1 MFVHL
6 QCHSHYSFLRGVNA
20 PEEIIAAAVE
30 QKMPAV
36 ALTDTNGMYAAVP
49 FYQAARKAGLK
60 PILGVVLDVAM
71 QVVSGPPPLKLRR
84 ASEWRVACKESM
96 DGVFPVP
103 GRWSPAADRRFPSVG
118 HGNAKF
124 ENQNSKSETRKAYSM
139 PLVLLAMDA
148 DGCSNLCQLT
158 TLRHLGALHL
168 GQETFAEDASRPVT
182 LKELATHSAGVLAL
196 WPAAALLQMD
206 LARRVAACCAPTK
219 APASPQG
226 QAEGGRY
233 TNLKEIF
240 GDRLYLAVQ
249 HLSPG
254 DGRILREAEQLGREM
269 NIPLVATNNVHFLK
283 PEEHLHHR
291 AVNAIRTGSLLTT
304 VAPPEITTGEAWFK
318 PTAEMQ
324 RLFPDHPQLLRATL
338 EIAER
343 CNLQLELG
351 KLIFPEFPVPP
362 GESPFSYLWRL
373 SFEGARKRYRPLRP
387 EVLARLTHELEVID
401 KLNLAPY
408 FLLVWDIVEEAN
420 RRGIPAVARGSAA
433 SSMVTYCLGISCV
446 CPLRWG
452 LYFER
457 FLNVQRGD
465 CPDIDIDICGA
476 RRDELLD
483 YVYAR
488 WGAEHVAMIGSFITM
503 HAHLAVREIAKVFGV
518 PPGEVN
524 HFTKRLPHRPVRE
537 ILDAIKHLPECRN
550 LPIHD
555 EPWKTILQVALRLD
569 DAPRHLGIHPCGT
582 VISARPLTHLA
593 PLERAAKG
601 IVVTQYDMNAIE
613 ALGLIKMDLLGQRG
627 LTTMALALD
636 NIEKEVEER
645 KEVKEVKE
653 VNEVKEMEEGLE
665 VEQGFIAQRSRD
677 GAELLAS
684 RTSLGMTGR
693 SCCGDDPSSLCSS
706 TSSTSFTSSTSSIAA
721 DGVTPC
727 PKARTIDFA
736 AIPEND
742 PATCAVIAE
751 GRTMGVFQI
760 ESPGMRGL
768 LHTMKARTL
777 EEMAAALALIRPGAS
792 EYGSKELFLKR
803 LRGHE
808 PVVYAHESLKSI
820 LGETLG
826 VCIYQE
832 QVMQIAQAVGGMS
845 LAEADLV
852 RRSAAKFSGQ
862 RERERLRGKFLKA
875 AEQMGLQGAEHEETW
890 MMVEKFAGFGF
901 CKAHAATYAD
911 ISYRMTYL
919 KTHHTAE
926 FLAAM
931 CSAGAG
937 FYHVSAY
944 VEEAKRWGI
953 AVLLPSVNHSRMEY
967 TAEWNADGAPSTL
980 QRKRALR
987 VGLMQVKGLRVETI
1001 LAILRSREKY
1011 GAFRSLEDFLARIP
1025 AERDEI
1031 EALIKCGA
1039 FDGVCGLTRPAMLWQ
1054 WNLLQAKGQHGHAG
1068 MHAVRLATSENT
1080 EKADSSHEKRAMA
1093 QRSSPAL
1100 RDRNDNFTDLPDHG
1114 SGASSSASPVLF
1126 AEMER
1131 DDSIAMALREIH
1143 TAEYTPEQKLRYER
1157 EILEVCVS
1165 GHPLD
1170 FLPRN
1175 GEAWS
1180 DELPQRTGKRVTL
1193 CGWVVTFRHV
1203 GTKNYRNMMFVTLE
1217 DQRGLYEVI
1226 LFPEAYDKYGGL
1238 VYETRAMRVTGRVE
1252 EGGQINAEALERLKV

>member
-6 QCHSHYSFLRGVNA
+6 RCHSHYSFLQGVNP

-49 FYQAARKAGLK
+49 FYQAARKVGVK
-60 PILGVVLDVAM
+60 PIIGVVLDVERRVA
-71 QVVSGPPPLKLRR
+71 SG
-84 ASEWRVACKESM
+84 EWRVAGS
-96 DGVFPVP
+96 
-103 GRWSPAADRRFPSVG
+103 GREIPRLRADENHRPS
-118 HGNAKF
+118 ARDD
-124 ENQNSKSETRKAYSM
+124 SKNIGGRVI
-139 PLVLLAMDA
+139 PLVLLVMDA
-148 DGCSNLCQLT
+148 DGYSNLCQLT
-158 TLRHLGALHL
+158 TLRHLGALRL
-168 GQETFAEDASRPVT
+168 GQETFAEDAGRAVT
-182 LKELATHSAGVLAL
+182 LDELATHSAGVIAL
-196 WPAAALLQMD
+196 WPAA
-206 LARRVAACCAPTK
+206 TK
-219 APASPQG
+219 APAS
-226 QAEGGRY
+226 EGGRY
-233 TNLKEIF
+233 TIAHDRSSAADHESRVTNHESPATDFLAQLKSIY
-240 GDRLYLAVQ
+240 GDRLYIAVQ
-249 HLSPG
+249 HLSAG

-304 VAPPEITTGEAWFK
+304 VAPPEITSGEAWFK
-318 PTAEMQ
+318 PAAEMK

-362 GESPFSYLWRL
+362 GESPFSYLWKL

-483 YVYAR
+483 YVYER

-503 HAHLAVREIAKVFGV
+503 HARLAVREIAKVFGV

-537 ILDAIKHLPECRN
+537 ILDAIQNLPECRN

-627 LTTMALALD
+627 LTTMSLALD
-636 NIEKEVEER
+636 NIEKEVEEI
-645 KEVKEVKE
+645 KKV
-653 VNEVKEMEEGLE
+653 EEKSG
-665 VEQGFIAQRSRD
+665 V
-677 GAELLAS
+677 
-684 RTSLGMTGR
+684 
-693 SCCGDDPSSLCSS
+693 
-706 TSSTSFTSSTSSIAA
+706 AA

-742 PATCAVIAE
+742 PATCAVIVE

-768 LHTMKARTL
+768 LRTMKARTL

-803 LRGHE
+803 LRKQE

-820 LGETLG
+820 LGDTLG

-832 QVMQIAQAVGGMS
+832 QVMQIAQAVGRMS

-875 AEQMGLQGAEHEETW
+875 AEQMGLQGAAREETW

-953 AVLLPSVNHSRMEY
+953 VVLLPSVNHSRMEY
-967 TAEWNADGAPSTL
+967 TAEWNADGAPL
-980 QRKRALR
+980 APPLEAPFEAQGKRGKQDKRALR

-1001 LAILRSREKY
+1001 LAILRSRGEH

-1039 FDGVCGLTRPAMLWQ
+1039 FDGVCDLTRPAMLWQ

-1068 MHAVRLATSENT
+1068 TRAVRPAASMDT
-1080 EKADSSHEKRAMA
+1080 EKADSSGKNR
-1093 QRSSPAL
+1093 P
-1100 RDRNDNFTDLPDHG
+1100 RNDNFTDLSEHN
-1114 SGASSSASPVLF
+1114 SGAACSASPVLF
-1126 AEMER
+1126 AEMEC

-1217 DQRGLYEVI
+1217 DQRGIYEVI

-1252 EGGQINAEALERLKV
+1252 EGGQVRADSLERLRV

>member
-6 QCHSHYSFLRGVNA
+6 HCHSHYSFLRGVNP
-20 PEEIIAAAVE
+20 PEEIIAAAAE

-49 FYQAARKAGLK
+49 FYEKAKAAGVK
-60 PILGVVLDVAM
+60 PIVGVTLDVEG
-71 QVVSGPPPLKLRR
+71 SG
-84 ASEWRVACKESM
+84 EWPFDYAQAKRVASGEKQEVKELKEAKDRS
-96 DGVFPVP
+96 GV
-103 GRWSPAADRRFPSVG
+103 G
-118 HGNAKF
+118 
-124 ENQNSKSETRKAYSM
+124 M
-139 PLVLLAMDA
+139 VLLAVDA
-148 DGCSNLCQLT
+148 AGYSNLCQLT
-158 TLRHLGALHL
+158 TLRYLGALRL
-168 GQETFAEDASRPVT
+168 GQETFVEDESRPVT
-182 LKELATHSAGVLAL
+182 IEELAEHSAGVIAL
-196 WPAAALLQMD
+196 WPA
-206 LARRVAACCAPTK
+206 RVPVRQKTA
-219 APASPQG
+219 
-226 QAEGGRY
+226 GGRY
-233 TNLKEIF
+233 TISDIF
-240 GDRLYLAVQ
+240 GDRLYIEVQ

-254 DGRILREAEQLGREM
+254 GGRVLREAERLGREM
-269 NIPLVATNNVHFLK
+269 GIPLVATNNVHFVK
-283 PEEHLHHR
+283 PEEYLHHR
-291 AVNAIRTGSLLTT
+291 AVNAVRVNGLLTT
-304 VAPPEITTGEAWFK
+304 VSAPEITTGEAWFK
-318 PTAEMQ
+318 PAEEMQ
-324 RLFPDHPQLLRATL
+324 RLFPDHPEWLRNTL

-343 CNLQLELG
+343 CNLELELG
-351 KLIFPEFPVPP
+351 KLILPEFPVPAK
-362 GESPFSYLWRL
+362 ETAFSYLWKR
-373 SFEGARKRYRPLRP
+373 SFDGAQKRYRPLRP
-387 EVLARLTHELEVID
+387 EVLARLTRELEVIE
-401 KLNLAPY
+401 KWGLAPY
-408 FLLVWDIVEEAN
+408 FLLVWDIVEEAK

-433 SSMVTYCLGISCV
+433 SSMVLYCLGISCV

-483 YVYAR
+483 YVYER
-488 WGAEHVAMIGSFITM
+488 WGPEHVAMIGSFITM
-503 HAHLAVREIAKVFGV
+503 HARLAVREIAKVFGV

-524 HFTKRLPHRPVRE
+524 FFTKRLPHRPVRE
-537 ILDAIKHLPECRN
+537 ILDAIRSLPQCRHLPVN
-550 LPIHD
+550 D

-582 VISARPLTHLA
+582 VISARPLTHLV

-613 ALGLIKMDLLGQRG
+613 SLGLIKMDLLGQRG

-636 NIEKEVEER
+636 NIEESGPSTTLRASEWLVTSEEFR
-645 KEVKEVKE
+645 KGEDGGVKPPLRGATDAARLPGYTGADRRRALRRQ
-653 VNEVKEMEEGLE
+653 EG
-665 VEQGFIAQRSRD
+665 GAQPPLQED
-677 GAELLAS
+677 EANGA
-684 RTSLGMTGR
+684 
-693 SCCGDDPSSLCSS
+693 DSSLAIFSGSS
-706 TSSTSFTSSTSSIAA
+706 LVTRHSPLGTSSVAA

-727 PKARTIDFA
+727 PRARTIDFG

-742 PATCAVIAE
+742 PATCDVIAA

-768 LHTMKARTL
+768 LREMKARTL
-777 EEMAAALALIRPGAS
+777 EEIAMALALIRPGAA

-803 LRGHE
+803 LRGKA
-808 PVVYAHESLKSI
+808 PVEYAHESLKSI
-820 LGETLG
+820 LGDTLG

-832 QVMQIAQAVGGMS
+832 QVMQIAQAVGNMS
-845 LAEADLV
+845 LAEADIV

-875 AEQMGLQGAEHEETW
+875 AEQMGLRGAAREEAW

-953 AVLLPSVNHSRMEY
+953 EVRLPSVNRSRMEY
-967 TAEWNADGAPSTL
+967 TAEAGADG
-980 QRKRALR
+980 KRALR
-987 VGLMQVKGLRVETI
+987 VGLVQVKGLRVETI
-1001 LAILRSREKY
+1001 LALLREREAR
-1011 GAFRSLEDFLARIP
+1011 GAFRSLEDFLARVP

-1039 FDGVCGLTRPAMLWQ
+1039 FDDVCGMTRPAMLWR
-1054 WNLLQAKGQHGHAG
+1054 WNLLRTKKSAPSTTLPSKLGTSRASECQEKEEAKEVKEMEEVKAETHVTNSGFHVFSETRHSP
-1068 MHAVRLATSENT
+1068 LACPERSRRATRYLLPQIAAP
-1080 EKADSSHEKRAMA
+1080 EKM
-1093 QRSSPAL
+1093 
-1100 RDRNDNFTDLPDHG
+1100 
-1114 SGASSSASPVLF
+1114 LF
-1126 AEMER
+1126 AEMEKE
-1131 DDSIAMALREIH
+1131 DAIGIAMEGLPAP
-1143 TAEYTPEQKLRYER
+1143 EYTRERKLRYER

-1175 GEAWS
+1175 GETWS
-1180 DELPQRTGKRVTL
+1180 DELPRLHGKRVTL
-1193 CGWVVTFRHV
+1193 CGWVVTYRHV

-1217 DQRGLYEVI
+1217 DQRGLFEVI
-1226 LFPEAYDKYGGL
+1226 LFPDAYDKYGGL
-1238 VYETRAMRVTGRVE
+1238 VYETQAIRVTGVVQ
-1252 EGGQINAEALERLKV
+1252 EGEHVNGEMMERMGK

>member
-6 QCHSHYSFLRGVNA
+6 HCHSHYSFLRGVNP
-20 PEEIIAAAVE
+20 PEEIIAAAAE

-49 FYQAARKAGLK
+49 FYQAATKAGVK
-60 PILGVVLDVAM
+60 PIAGVVLDV
-71 QVVSGPPPLKLRR
+71 G
-84 ASEWRVACKESM
+84 
-96 DGVFPVP
+96 FPI
-103 GRWSPAADRRFPSVG
+103 SVDIKR
-118 HGNAKF
+118 NAKL
-124 ENQNSKSETRKAYSM
+124 ETRNSFDVPM
-139 PLVLLAMDA
+139 VLLAADA
-148 DGCSNLCQLT
+148 TGYSNLCQLT
-158 TLRHLGALHL
+158 TLRHLGALRL
-168 GQETFAEDASRPVT
+168 GQEAFAEDEGRPVT
-182 LKELATHSAGVLAL
+182 LEELAEHSAGVIAL
-196 WPAAALLQMD
+196 WPTNALLRMD
-206 LARRVAACCAPTK
+206 PAKRPPPKAAVTQLQ
-219 APASPQG
+219 S
-226 QAEGGRY
+226 
-233 TNLKEIF
+233 IF
-240 GDRLYLAVQ
+240 GDRLCIEVQ

-254 DGRILREAEQLGREM
+254 DGRMLREAERLGQELG
-269 NIPLVATNNVHFLK
+269 IPLVATNNVHFLK

-291 AVNAIRTGSLLTT
+291 AVNAVRVNGLLTT
-304 VAPPEITTGEAWFK
+304 VTAPEITTDEAWFK
-318 PTAEMQ
+318 PAAEMR
-324 RLFPDHPQLLRATL
+324 RLFSDHPEWLRNTL

-343 CNLQLELG
+343 CHLELELG
-351 KLIFPEFPVPP
+351 KLILPEFPVPQ
-362 GESPFSYLWRL
+362 GESAFSYLWKL
-373 SFEGARKRYRPLRP
+373 SFEGAQKRYRPLRP
-387 EVLARLTHELEVID
+387 EVLTRLTRELEVIE
-401 KLNLAPY
+401 KWGLAPY

-433 SSMVTYCLGISCV
+433 SSMVLYCLGISCV

-483 YVYAR
+483 YVYER

-503 HAHLAVREIAKVFGV
+503 HARLAVREIAKVFGV

-524 HFTKRLPHRPVRE
+524 FFSKRLPHRPVRE
-537 ILDAIKHLPECRN
+537 ILDAIQSLPQCRN
-550 LPIHD
+550 LPVND

-582 VISARPLTHLA
+582 VISARPLTHLV
-593 PLERAAKG
+593 PLERATKG

-627 LTTMALALD
+627 LTTMSLALD
-636 NIEKEVEER
+636 NIEKQEM
-645 KEVKEVKE
+645 KEG
-653 VNEVKEMEEGLE
+653 KEMEE
-665 VEQGFIAQRSRD
+665 VKDTSRV
-677 GAELLAS
+677 
-684 RTSLGMTGR
+684 
-693 SCCGDDPSSLCSS
+693 
-706 TSSTSFTSSTSSIAA
+706 AA

-727 PKARTIDFA
+727 PWARTIDFA

-742 PATCAVIAE
+742 PATCDVIAA

-768 LHTMKARTL
+768 LRRMKARTL
-777 EEMAAALALIRPGAS
+777 EEIATALALIRPGAS

-803 LRGHE
+803 LRGALDARGKKE
-808 PVVYAHESLKSI
+808 PVVYAHESLKNI

-845 LAEADLV
+845 LAEADIV

-875 AEQMGLQGAEHEETW
+875 AEQMGLKGAELEETW

-953 AVLLPSVNHSRMEY
+953 EVRLPSVNRSRMEY
-967 TAEWNADGAPSTL
+967 TADMAAGGT
-980 QRKRALR
+980 KTLR

-1001 LAILRSREKY
+1001 LVLLRERKER
-1011 GAFRSLEDFLARIP
+1011 GQFRSVEDFLARVP
-1025 AERDEI
+1025 VERDEI

-1039 FDGVCGLTRPAMLWQ
+1039 FDDICGMTRPAMLWQ
-1054 WNLLQAKGQHGHAG
+1054 WNLLQAKGREKPFPQGLKPTLSNGSVSELKPVCAG
-1068 MHAVRLATSENT
+1068 RLRPPKEKTEAARFPDQIGVSARLAPQ
-1080 EKADSSHEKRAMA
+1080 ADAVA
-1093 QRSSPAL
+1093 
-1100 RDRNDNFTDLPDHG
+1100 G
-1114 SGASSSASPVLF
+1114 VLF

-1131 DDSIAMALREIH
+1131 NDAIGVALEEMH
-1143 TAEYTPEQKLRYER
+1143 APDYTREQKLRYER

-1170 FLPRN
+1170 FLPRH
-1175 GEAWS
+1175 GETWS
-1180 DELPQRTGKRVTL
+1180 DELPQLHGKRVML
-1193 CGWVVTFRHV
+1193 CGWVVTYRHV

-1217 DQRGLYEVI
+1217 DQRGLFEVI
-1226 LFPEAYDKYGGL
+1226 LFPDAYDKYGGL
-1238 VYETRAMRVTGRVE
+1238 VYETRAMRVTGVVQDGE
-1252 EGGQINAEALERLKV
+1252 HINGEVMERLKE